1 MYKYI
6 LDPTTNTLENIYSIR
21 GNKIINNYIKYIKG
35 GRKISDSE
43 KNKINKLLDDSKIY
57 APKSYFEGLSFDEA
71 QKRLKR
77 IEVGSKSD
85 HKDPDS
91 YSKFE
96 TDFRNGKRIKTKP
109 SKYTNQWNEY
119 FPDAKSLEDKSE
131 LTGVPL
137 DIIQKVYNKGLAAWR
152 TGHRPGATGQQ
163 WGYARV
169 HSFLVKGKTY
179 WYTDRKLALEAI
191 EKSSKAK
198 EWFDSI
204 DGLCDLKKNR
214 EENTWCVTRK
224 ICSKIKCKE

>member
-1 MYKYI
+1 MY
-6 LDPTTNTLENIYSIR
+6 
-21 GNKIINNYIKYIKG
+21 NYIKRPNTNHFVNINSYNGINIIKNYLKYIG
-35 GRKISDSE
+35 GNSIISKEE
-43 KNKINKLLDDSKIY
+43 KNKINKLLDNSKIY

-96 TDFRNGKRIKTKP
+96 TDFRNGKKIKTKP

-119 FPDAKSLEDKSE
+119 FPDAKSLEDKSK

-191 EKSSKAK
+191 KKSSKAK

-204 DGLCDLKKNR
+204 DGLCDFKKNR
-214 EENTWCVTRK
+214 EENTWCVTKNICDK
-224 ICSKIKCKE
+224 IECKD

>member
-1 MYKYI
+1 MYNYI
-6 LDPTTNTLENIYSIR
+6 LDPSTYLLENIYSSKGRMIISNYLNFNI
-21 GNKIINNYIKYIKG
+21 GGTEISEVDKDKI
-35 GRKISDSE
+35 D
-43 KNKINKLLDDSKIY
+43 KLLDNSKTY
-57 APKSYFEGLSFDEA
+57 APKSYFEGLTLNEVK
-71 QKRLKR
+71 KRLKR
-77 IEVGSKSD
+77 IEKGTKSD

-91 YSKFE
+91 YTQFE
-96 TDFRNGKRIKTKP
+96 TDFRNGKRIQTKP

-119 FPDAKSLEDKSE
+119 FPNAKSLKEKSE

-137 DIIQKVYNKGLAAWR
+137 HIIEKIYNKGLAAWR

-191 EKSSKAK
+191 EKSDKAK
-198 EWFDSI
+198 QWFDSI

-214 EENTWCVTRK
+214 DKNTWCVTKK
-224 ICSKIKCKE
+224 ICDKIKCKD